1 MNYEIY
7 TLINQL
13 LSDSDDIECL
23 FSIHCIIADDSKSLD
38 RSAETTTIEW
48 IVKTIY
54 LFDLMGSNNFT
65 ILIVRWDM
73 KEAASQSQL
82 NIKN

>member
-23 FSIHCIIADDSKSLD
+23 FSIHCIIADEFSTNETHSLD
-38 RSAETTTIEW
+38 VFILLSIDQIR

-65 ILIVRWDM
+65 IFIVC
-73 KEAASQSQL
+73 
-82 NIKN
+82 